1 MILKLLTVCITTNWK
16 ILKETGISD
25 HLTSIRFS
33 HPVMSGSLQS
43 HRLQHTRL
51 PCPAPTHGAYSN
63 LSIELVM
70 CIDLVMCI
78 ELVMPS
84 NHLISVVHF
93 SSCLQSFR
101 VFSSESVLRIRWP
114 KYWSFNFTNCPSSE
128 YSVNPLGLTG
138 FISFQS
144 KGFSRI
150 LKTQE
155 SSPTPSYL
163 CPENPVCRSRSK
175 VNWAW
180 NN

>member
-1 MILKLLTVCITTNWK
+1 MDHRENKGIPEKTSTSALLMILKILTVCITTNWK

-84 NHLISVVHF
+84 NHLISVVRF
-93 SSCLQSFR
+93 SSCLQSVPASGSFP
-101 VFSSESVLRIRWP
+101 VSQFFESGGQNIGA
-114 KYWSFNFTNCPSSE
+114 S
-128 YSVNPLGLTG
+128 
-138 FISFQS
+138 I
-144 KGFSRI
+144 
-150 LKTQE
+150 
-155 SSPTPSYL
+155 SPTVP
-163 CPENPVCRSRSK
+163 PV
-175 VNWAW
+175 NIQLIL
-180 NN
+180 